1 MYYICQTLSSGIA
14 RTSGNTGF
22 VIRQPPLH
30 PAGALHVVADLRQ
43 RLFAQYQPREHDV
56 EVNVFG
62 LRIGVTHD
70 GDGQYPGA
78 LAERVAFQFAHGLD
92 RTAEL
97 AVVEVAVLAL
107 EEGGHAF
114 AADVYR
120 RGDGRGSCRDR
131 GVAYVE
137 IQGV

>member
-56 EVNVFG
+56 EVKVFG
-62 LRIGVTHD
+62 LRIGVTYD
-70 GDGQYPGA
+70 GDGQNTAA
-78 LAERVAFQFAHGLD
+78 LAERVALQLAHCVE

-97 AVVEVAVLAL
+97 AVVAVAVLAVVA
-107 EEGGHAF
+107 GG
-114 AADVYR
+114 
-120 RGDGRGSCRDR
+120 
-131 GVAYVE
+131 
-137 IQGV
+137 

>member
-43 RLFAQYQPREHDV
+43 RLFAQYQPREHAV

-70 GDGQYPGA
+70 GDGQYPVA
-78 LAERVAFQFAHGLD
+78 LAERVAFKLAHGLD

-97 AVVEVAVLAL
+97 AVVAGAVLAL
-107 EEGGHAF
+107 GRGANPSAAAGGRRRQEG
-114 AADVYR
+114 R
-120 RGDGRGSCRDR
+120 RGGE
-131 GVAYVE
+131 V
-137 IQGV
+137 

>member
-43 RLFAQYQPREHDV
+43 RLFAQYQPREPDV

-62 LRIGVTHD
+62 LRIVVTHD

-78 LAERVAFQFAHGLD
+78 LRSERRRVG
-92 RTAEL
+92 
-97 AVVEVAVLAL
+97 
-107 EEGGHAF
+107 EEGGSMCR
-114 AADVYR
+114 YR
-120 RGDGRGSCRDR
+120 RW
-131 GVAYVE
+131 
-137 IQGV
+137 